1 MVQPVG
7 MSRHAAMY
15 GISEQQDSRTIDNE
29 DYNVRLMLNGST
41 QQVSSFERAKIR
53 HAIDTLVDAPSAEEI
68 RLRLLSPVNHEF
80 KTNVINTF
88 REPRIKGSPPGKV
101 KGSKHNSMLTLEND
115 KQGPT
120 QETTAS

>member
-1 MVQPVG
+1 

-29 DYNVRLMLNGST
+29 DYNARLMLNGST
-41 QQVSSFERAKIR
+41 QVSSFERAKIR

-68 RLRLLSPVNHEF
+68 RLRLLSPVNREA

-88 REPRIKGSPPGKV
+88 REPQIKGSPPGKV
-101 KGSKHNSMLTLEND
+101 KGSQAKHNSMLTLEND